1 MFTCAVTKDMLDEN
15 KRVATGIAAVVSF
28 VGKMGKTITEG
39 KTFFGP
45 CRFGGVAV
53 FFLIFIVD
61 FNSLC

>member
-39 KTFFGP
+39 NTFLWTLFYYL
-45 CRFGGVAV
+45 F
-53 FFLIFIVD
+53 
-61 FNSLC
+61 S